1 MMRLI
6 VLSLLLLNGVYLAWG
21 QSWLLPYG
29 WGPLTQREPQRLAQ
43 QVQPQTLV
51 LVERGDVGIRA
62 SAPASA
68 ASASAPVASA
78 ATPASAALASASAA
92 SAASTASTASDA
104 PVALCLQSVPLEATL
119 ADALRTALQRALT
132 STAWTLEALPAPQR
146 WIIYMGK
153 FQSDAD
159 VLRKRTQLA
168 HLGLKFYPLGDA
180 ALSPGL
186 SLGGYPAQEQA
197 NAALDALK
205 QRGVRTARV
214 IDATPA
220 TTATVAYRLQAQGS
234 QAVLQKLQAELKT
247 LLPNK
252 PLQPCAATTA
262 P

>member
-43 QVQPQTLV
+43 QVQPQALV
-51 LVERGDVGIRA
+51 LVERGDVSIRA

-92 SAASTASTASDA
+92 SAASDA

-119 ADALRTALQRALT
+119 ADALRTALQRALA

-186 SLGGYPAQEQA
+186 SLGVYPAQEQA
-197 NAALDALK
+197 SAALDALK

-262 P
+262 L